1 MLNSP
6 KELGEGIWMQSE
18 YQIDFLSNHSL
29 KLPLET
35 QI

>member
-6 KELGEGIWMQSE
+6 KELGEGRWMQSE
-18 YQIDFLSNHSL
+18 YRIDFLNNHSL
-29 KLPLET
+29 KLPLKT